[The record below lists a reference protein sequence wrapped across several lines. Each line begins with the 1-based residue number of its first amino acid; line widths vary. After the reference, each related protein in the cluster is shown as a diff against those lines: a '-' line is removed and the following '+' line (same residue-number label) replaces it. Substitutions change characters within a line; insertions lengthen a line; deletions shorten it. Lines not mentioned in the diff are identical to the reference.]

1 MALAGSPIVALLGAL
16 MYIFSTS
23 PIFTARSQ
31 ILIDPKMP
39 QILHEQSGEVNFSL
53 DNAQVESEIAV
64 LRSEKIAMIVI
75 NELHLD
81 NDSEFQDQKSS
92 IFALLWSRLLGEN
105 DSGAMEL
112 GNDKGMTEFA
122 RSRRVIT
129 AFQAGLDVRRTGLSY
144 AIEIAFSS
152 KDPDKAARVANAM
165 AEAYIRDQIETKS
178 DTAKLGSEWLERRLA
193 QLRAQLNTA
202 TQMAQAFRAKHDY
215 RIRTDKSAEP
225 GRQTTDNLLASSGED
240 YTLEELETTAETYR
254 KIYESYLQGFTA
266 SVQRQSFP
274 VADARIITTA
284 TRPLAKSHP
293 QTLLVLASGGLIGVM
308 IGFGIAIIRHSLD
321 SSLRFSS
328 QIRDELGLECL
339 GRLPRMVGATDHL
352 AEVVKAPFS
361 SFSASLKSVKTVIS
375 LVNRTESIHCLG
387 ITSTLPKEGKSTV
400 ASNLATLFSMSGM
413 RTLVVD
419 ADVLNLTLTKAFAP
433 DATAGLIDPVQ
444 NREEIKKYIVP
455 AGTTP
460 FDLLP
465 ATGSSNN
472 VLGSEH
478 MQVLLRDI
486 FKAYD
491 IVIFDVP
498 PANPIVDWLAFIPL
512 LDAVV
517 VVAEWGRTPLDLL
530 SEMLRSLRMTK
541 TFILGVIVTKVEN
554 GPVIGHSKHMVA
566 RYYSS
571 AVQAMTRVLIL
582 ARQGGMRLRKHR

>member
-1 MALAGSPIVALLGAL
+1 LPQLL
-16 MYIFSTS
+16 
-23 PIFTARSQ
+23 R
-31 ILIDPKMP
+31 
-39 QILHEQSGEVNFSL
+39 EQSGEVNFSL

-75 NELHLD
+75 NELDLN
-81 NDSEFQDQKSS
+81 NDSEFRNQKPS
-92 IFALLWSRLLGEN
+92 IFALLRSSLLGEN
-105 DSGAMEL
+105 DSGTTEL
-112 GNDKGMTEFA
+112 GTDKGMTEFA

-152 KDPDKAARVANAM
+152 KDPDKAARVANAT

-178 DTAKLGSEWLERRLA
+178 DTARLGSEWLERRLA

-215 RIRTDKSAEP
+215 QIRTHADKGAEEP
-225 GRQTTDNLLASSGED
+225 GRGTTDNLLASPAED

-274 VADARIITTA
+274 VADARVITTA

-293 QTLLVLASGGLIGVM
+293 QTLLILASGGLIGVM
-308 IGFGIAIIRHSLD
+308 IGFGIAIICHSLD
-321 SSLRFSS
+321 SSLRFSW

-339 GRLPRMVGATDHL
+339 GRLPRMARATDHL
-352 AEVVKAPFS
+352 AEVAKAPFS
-361 SFSASLKSVKTVIS
+361 RFSASLKSVKTVIS
-375 LVNRTESIHCLG
+375 LVNNTQSIRCLG

-400 ASNLATLFSMSGM
+400 ASNLATLFSMAGM

-419 ADVLNLTLTKAFAP
+419 ADIFNPTLTKTFVPGAAP
-433 DATAGLIDPVQ
+433 GLIDAVQ
-444 NREEIKKYIVP
+444 NHEEIKKYIVP
-455 AGTTP
+455 ARTTP

-465 ATGSSNN
+465 AIGSSSD

-478 MQVLLRDI
+478 MQVLLKDI

-491 IVIFDVP
+491 LVIFDVP

-512 LDAVV
+512 LEAVV
-517 VVAEWGRTPLDLL
+517 IVAEWGRTPLDLL

-541 TFILGVIVTKVEN
+541 TFVLGVIMNKVED
-554 GPVIGHSKHMVA
+554 GSVIEHNNHVA

-571 AVQAMTRVLIL
+571 VVQAMTRVRIL
-582 ARQGGMRLRKHR
+582 SHQAGMWLREHLWQIFSSRHRG